1 MERKYQLIRKQ
12 QPNLNDRN
20 LTNQLITTTTQPP
33 ISQSFVSLVAAN
45 KTFYCVMCC
54 KDLIA
59 LNNLNNSSYSSSL
72 SGSSINHHQS
82 SLSNQAH
89 IAFSLMT
96 ENDTSGNVIQK
107 KLLVQSA
114 QEINLTPFL
123 SSSSSSTLNTTCST
137 NSLKQLQ
144 LLHENDRVLLCY
156 SCFSSINNSST
167 STTTTP
173 SSLNHNNNCNSSSSG
188 IYSLEQ
194 PQQQQQHTSKAT
206 TNRSS
211 THHSLNDSLN
221 G

>member
-59 LNNLNNSSYSSSL
+59 LNNLNNSSHSSSL

-123 SSSSSSTLNTTCST
+123 SSSSSTLNTTSST

-167 STTTTP
+167 TTTTP

-194 PQQQQQHTSKAT
+194 PQQQHTSKAT